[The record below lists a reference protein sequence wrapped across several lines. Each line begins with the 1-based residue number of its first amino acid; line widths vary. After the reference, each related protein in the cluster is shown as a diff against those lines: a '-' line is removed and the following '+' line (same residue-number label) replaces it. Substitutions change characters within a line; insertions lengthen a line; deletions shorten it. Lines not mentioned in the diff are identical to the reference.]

1 MEGLLWLGSRLINL
15 YVLIDLT
22 LLTTLEGRNCYNF
35 PLKDEETLK
44 MRHLKVKVTTQNYI
58 ATIWRTKIKSRKCD
72 SKGSNFDN
80 DIKTSALDQNISQSF
95 LSLLLHISKLYQ

>member
-35 PLKDEETLK
+35 PLKDEETE
-44 MRHLKVKVTTQNYI
+44 
-58 ATIWRTKIKSRKCD
+58 AP
-72 SKGSNFDN
+72 
-80 DIKTSALDQNISQSF
+80 
-95 LSLLLHISKLYQ
+95 